1 MKKFIVFA
9 LLALMTTGTATVY
22 AQQNE
27 RNNKSEQK
35 ARRDAERARQK
46 AEANALDSI
55 MHNYALA
62 ALNGQQFVLEADKVI
77 FKRGETA
84 YVNSNTNFVLMN
96 DDQSTVQ
103 VAFNTPAAGPNGIGG
118 ITVDGSVS
126 NFKIKTG
133 KKGDISCNFSVQ
145 GVGISALIYLHMNRG
160 SNDATVIITPNFN
173 SNKLTLTGKIVPLE
187 QSTIFKGRSL

>member
-9 LLALMTTGTATVY
+9 LLALMTTGTVTVY

-62 ALNGQQFVLEADKVI
+62 ALNVRNLLVLLEA
-77 FKRGETA
+77 A
-84 YVNSNTNFVLMN
+84 
-96 DDQSTVQ
+96 
-103 VAFNTPAAGPNGIGG
+103 
-118 ITVDGSVS
+118 
-126 NFKIKTG
+126 
-133 KKGDISCNFSVQ
+133 
-145 GVGISALIYLHMNRG
+145 
-160 SNDATVIITPNFN
+160 
-173 SNKLTLTGKIVPLE
+173 IVPALAE
-187 QSTIFKGRSL
+187 IERHSEGLSTQDTIGWC